1 MPFRLARP
9 AVLTAPRFYC
19 GSRGARDTFAPV
31 KAAEKK
37 GQTDAVT
44 ALLEEVTHREQP
56 QQSATAKHDLHGKC
70 AIVTGAATGIGR
82 ATAIELARRGCHVGF
97 NYVELP
103 GRDVAVQAAMTEAI
117 LKSLGIAVYCDRCDV
132 RSSEDV
138 EKFVKAAS
146 DAIGGVHILVNN
158 AGISRDAALWK
169 TDDKA
174 WRDVVDTN
182 LTGAFNCIK
191 AVAPI
196 FRAQHY
202 GKIVNVASIMAMKP
216 GFGVANYAASK
227 AGLIGLT
234 HAAAV
239 ELGPANVNVNAVAP
253 GFVKTE
259 LTEHL
264 GEELAARARAQ
275 TTLGRLAEADDVAQL
290 IAFLCSDAAR
300 HITGEIIRVDG
311 GQALS

>member
-1 MPFRLARP
+1 LRR
-9 AVLTAPRFYC
+9 
-19 GSRGARDTFAPV
+19 RGARDTFAPV
-31 KAAEKK
+31 NPGRK
-37 GQTDAVT
+37 GQSDAVT
-44 ALLEEVTHREQP
+44 ALLEEVTLREQP
-56 QQSATAKHDLHGKC
+56 ELAGKGKHDLGGKC

-82 ATAIELARRGCHVGF
+82 ATALELARRGCAVAF

-103 GRDVAVQAAMTEAI
+103 GRDVAVQAAMTEAV
-117 LKSLGIAVYCDRCDV
+117 LKSLGVAVYCDRCDV
-132 RSSEDV
+132 RLMNEVDR
-138 EKFVKAAS
+138 FVKAARE
-146 DAIGGVHILVNN
+146 AIGGVHVLVNN

-169 TDDKA
+169 TDEKA

-182 LTGAFNCIK
+182 LTGAFNMIH

-264 GEELAARARAQ
+264 WEELAARARGQ
-275 TTLGRLAEADDVAQL
+275 TPLGRIAEPDDVAQL
-290 IAFLCSDAAR
+290 IVFLVSDAAR

-311 GQALS
+311 GQALG

>member
-1 MPFRLARP
+1 MRL
-9 AVLTAPRFYC
+9 T
-19 GSRGARDTFAPV
+19 RGRDTFGAVP
-31 KAAEKK
+31 KDK
-37 GQTDAVT
+37 QDAVT

-56 QQSATAKHDLHGKC
+56 QQTPLSKHDLHGKG

-82 ATAIELARRGCHVGF
+82 ATALELARRGCAVAF

-103 GRDVAVQAAMTEAI
+103 GRDVAVQAAMTEAV
-117 LKSLGIAVYCDRCDV
+117 LKSLNVPVYCDRCDV
-132 RSSEDV
+132 RDMKEV
-138 EKFVKAAS
+138 ERFVKAAS
-146 DAIGGVHILVNN
+146 AAIGGIHILVNN

-169 TDDKA
+169 TDDSA

-182 LTGAFNCIK
+182 LTGAFHMIK
-191 AVAPI
+191 ALAPP
-196 FRAQHY
+196 FRQQHY
-202 GKIVNVASIMAMKP
+202 GKIVNVASTQAMKP
-216 GFGVANYAASK
+216 GFGVANFAASK

-259 LTEHL
+259 LTEHMW
-264 GEELAARARAQ
+264 EELAKRARGE
-275 TTLGRLAEADDVAQL
+275 TPLGRIAEPDDIAQV
-290 IAFLCSDAAR
+290 IVFLCTDAAR
-300 HITGEIIRVDG
+300 HITGELIRVDG

>member
-1 MPFRLARP
+1 MVPGR
-9 AVLTAPRFYC
+9 
-19 GSRGARDTFAPV
+19 
-31 KAAEKK
+31 EKP
-37 GQTDAVT
+37 DAVT

-56 QQSATAKHDLHGKC
+56 QLAMSKSDLHGRC

-82 ATAIELARRGCHVGF
+82 ATALELARRGCAVAF

-103 GRDVAVQAAMTEAI
+103 GRDVAVQAAMTEAV
-117 LKSLGIAVYCDRCDV
+117 LKSLNVPVYCDRCDV
-132 RSSEDV
+132 RSFADV
-138 EKFVKAAS
+138 EKFVRAAKE
-146 DAIGGVHILVNN
+146 AIGGVHILVNN

-169 TDDKA
+169 TDDSA

-182 LTGAFNCIK
+182 LTGAFNMIK
-191 AVAPI
+191 SVAPT
-196 FRAQHY
+196 FRGQHY
-202 GKIVNVASIMAMKP
+202 GKIVNVSSIMAVKP

-259 LTEHL
+259 LTGHL
-264 GEELAARARAQ
+264 FDELSARARAQ
-275 TTLGRLAEADDVAQL
+275 TTLGRVAEPDDVAQ
-290 IAFLCSDAAR
+290 IIVFLCTDASR
-300 HITGEIIRVDG
+300 HITGEVIRVDG

>member
-1 MPFRLARP
+1 MDTPCGTAR
-9 AVLTAPRFYC
+9 RRIS
-19 GSRGARDTFAPV
+19 SRVP
-31 KAAEKK
+31 K
-37 GQTDAVT
+37 GQTDAVS

-56 QQSATAKHDLHGKC
+56 QPLGGGRQDLHGKG

-82 ATAIELARRGCHVGF
+82 ATALELARRGCGVAF

-103 GRDVAVQAAMTEAI
+103 GRDVAVQAAMTEAA
-117 LKSLGIAVYCDRCDV
+117 LRSLSVPVFCDRCDV
-132 RSSEDV
+132 RDMKEV
-138 EKFVKAAS
+138 ERFVAA
-146 DAIGGVHILVNN
+146 AKTALGGVHILVNN
-158 AGISRDAALWK
+158 AGISRDAALWR
-169 TDDKA
+169 TDDST

-182 LTGAFNCIK
+182 LTGAFHMIK
-191 AVAPI
+191 AVAPV

-234 HAAAV
+234 TAAAV

-259 LTEHL
+259 LTQHL
-264 GEELAARARAQ
+264 WDELAARARGQ
-275 TTLGRLAEADDVAQL
+275 NPLGRLAEPDDVAQV
-290 IAFLCSDAAR
+290 IVFLCSDAAR

>member
-1 MPFRLARP
+1 MP
-9 AVLTAPRFYC
+9 
-19 GSRGARDTFAPV
+19 RG
-31 KAAEKK
+31 ES
-37 GQTDAVT
+37 DAVS
-44 ALLEEVTHREQP
+44 ALLEEVTLREQP
-56 QQSATAKHDLHGKC
+56 QQVGNKSDLHGKG

-82 ATAIELARRGCHVGF
+82 ATALELARRGCGVAF

-103 GRDVAVQAAMTEAI
+103 GRDVAVQAAMTEAV
-117 LKSLGIAVYCDRCDV
+117 LRSLNVPVFCDRCDV
-132 RSSEDV
+132 RDMAQVDRFV
-138 EKFVKAAS
+138 EAGKNAV
-146 DAIGGVHILVNN
+146 GGVQILVNN
-158 AGISRDAALWK
+158 AGISRDAALWR

-182 LTGAFNCIK
+182 LTGSFHMIRAL
-191 AVAPI
+191 API

-202 GKIVNVASIMAMKP
+202 GKIVNVASIMAWKP

-264 GEELAARARAQ
+264 WDELAVRARGQ
-275 TTLGRLAEADDVAQL
+275 TPLGRMAEPDDVAQL
-290 IAFLCSDAAR
+290 IVFLCTDAAR

>member
-1 MPFRLARP
+1 MDTPCGTAR
-9 AVLTAPRFYC
+9 RRIS
-19 GSRGARDTFAPV
+19 SRVP
-31 KAAEKK
+31 K
-37 GQTDAVT
+37 GQTDAVS

-56 QQSATAKHDLHGKC
+56 QPLGGGRQDLHGKG

-82 ATAIELARRGCHVGF
+82 ATALELARRGCGVAF

-103 GRDVAVQAAMTEAI
+103 GRDVAVQAAMTEAA
-117 LKSLGIAVYCDRCDV
+117 LRSLSVPVFCDRCDV
-132 RSSEDV
+132 RDMKEV
-138 EKFVKAAS
+138 ERFVAA
-146 DAIGGVHILVNN
+146 AKTALGGVHILVNN
-158 AGISRDAALWK
+158 AGISRDAALWR
-169 TDDKA
+169 TDDSA

-182 LTGAFNCIK
+182 LTGAFHMIK
-191 AVAPI
+191 AVAPV

-234 HAAAV
+234 TAAAV

-259 LTEHL
+259 LTQHL
-264 GEELAARARAQ
+264 WDELAARARGQ
-275 TTLGRLAEADDVAQL
+275 NPLGRLAEPDDVAQV
-290 IAFLCSDAAR
+290 IVFLCSDAAR

>member
-1 MPFRLARP
+1 MP
-9 AVLTAPRFYC
+9 
-19 GSRGARDTFAPV
+19 
-31 KAAEKK
+31 KEKP
-37 GQTDAVT
+37 DAVT

-56 QQSATAKHDLHGKC
+56 QPVGTGKHDLSGKC

-82 ATAIELARRGCHVGF
+82 ATAIELARRKCAVAF
-97 NYVELP
+97 NYVDLP
-103 GRDVAVQAAMTEAI
+103 GRDVAVQAAMTEAV
-117 LKSLGIAVYCDRCDV
+117 LKSLNVSVYCDRCDV
-132 RSSEDV
+132 RDMKEV
-138 EKFVKAAS
+138 ERFVKAAQGT
-146 DAIGGVHILVNN
+146 IGGVHILINN

-182 LTGAFNCIK
+182 LTGAFHMIRAC
-191 AVAPI
+191 API

-202 GKIVNVASIMAMKP
+202 GKVVNVASIMAMKP

-264 GEELAARARAQ
+264 WDELAARARGQ
-275 TTLGRLAEADDVAQL
+275 TPLGRLAEPDDVAQL
-290 IAFLCSDAAR
+290 IVFLCTDAAR
-300 HITGEIIRVDG
+300 HITGEIVRVDG